1 MTSKQK
7 GFTLIEM
14 LIAVAIFAFISVI
27 VYSFL
32 NASLKTTSVV
42 NAHSERLSQLQKTL
56 HFLQRDASQLNQQGL
71 SIGPQLF
78 SLRTLQNEQLLNIT
92 YKINNNQ
99 LIRVDFSDL
108 NSPVSLGLLKDVSS
122 FKVQALTN
130 DGGWKEQFTAEDE
143 SFIKALKIEVTHHTW
158 GVVETIVIING

>member
-56 HFLQRDASQLNQQGL
+56 HFLQRDASQLNQHDL
-71 SIGPQLF
+71 SFGPQLL
-78 SLRTLQNEQLLNIT
+78 SLITLQNEQLLNIT

-108 NSPVSLGLLKDVSS
+108 NRPVSLGLLKNVSS

-130 DGGWKEQFTAEDE
+130 NSEWKEQSTPENG
-143 SFIKALKIEVTHHTW
+143 SFIKALKIEITHNIW